1 MKSYLR
7 KSTKTSIPRET
18 PLRTAH
24 LENMARISR
33 EGGVI
38 LPAMPAFYHNP
49 QSIDDITHF
58 IVGKILDVLNI
69 DNEMFKRWKK
79 E

>member
-1 MKSYLR
+1 
-7 KSTKTSIPRET
+7 
-18 PLRTAH
+18 
-24 LENMARISR
+24 MARISR
-33 EGGVI
+33 EGGII

-49 QSIDDITHF
+49 QSIDDMTHF